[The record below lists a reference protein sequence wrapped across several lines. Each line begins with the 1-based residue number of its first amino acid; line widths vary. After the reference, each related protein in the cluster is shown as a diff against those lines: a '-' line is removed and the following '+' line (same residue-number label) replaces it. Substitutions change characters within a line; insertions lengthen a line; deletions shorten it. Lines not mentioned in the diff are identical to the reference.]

1 MSIAEVGGSGMKK
14 ETALLNLLCIVAAV
28 GFVAFAVLNAIFS
41 GDFLTTDNLFLT
53 SVCLVLALMFAVNPL
68 LYLKSEGKLPIPF
81 QRSAVKET
89 RQLAGSGAPV
99 SGLPGGSS
107 GRVARGSVSSPP
119 LLDAKGRAV
128 PTDVK
133 NMVERFKPPQQQ
145 DG

>member
-1 MSIAEVGGSGMKK
+1 MKR
-14 ETALLNLLCIVAAV
+14 ETALLNIVCIVAAV
-28 GFVAFAVLNAIFS
+28 GFVALAVLNAIFS

-81 QRSAVKET
+81 QRSTAKET
-89 RQLAGSGAPV
+89 RQLADSRAGALTSGSGGTA
-99 SGLPGGSS
+99 
-107 GRVARGSVSSPP
+107 ARSPVSSPP

-133 NMVERFKPPQQQ
+133 NMVERFTQPSQK
-145 DG
+145 DV